1 MIKSRNPKLDRNS
14 NDFRQVSNTN
24 LKPATCSKCRACQQ
38 KQGFG
43 HLRSRSTIAIKSRS
57 NVFEKRIIFAGNRA
71 ILIDRK
77 SSNCGEVQIDRIST
91 NFDQTLIKL
100 WSNLGR
106 NSHKFAQNWDRN
118 SIPSG
123 DRNFDRIL
131 IEFGVLEP
139 RPGTFGVQ
147 GSYANL
153 NLFSATQLHC

>member
-1 MIKSRNPKLDRNS
+1 MIKSRNPKIDRNS
-14 NDFRQVSNTN
+14 HDFRQVSNTN

-57 NVFEKRIIFAGNRA
+57 NVFVKRVVFVENRA

-91 NFDQTLIKL
+91 NFDQTLIKS
-100 WSNLGR
+100 WSKLGR
-106 NSHKFAQNWDRN
+106 TSHNFAQNLDRN
-118 SIPSG
+118 SIRSG
-123 DRNFDRIL
+123 DRILNRIL

-139 RPGTFGVQ
+139 RPGTFNPKAPVQ
-147 GSYANL
+147 I
-153 NLFSATQLHC
+153 